1 MTIPAFWS
9 VDVEPDAF
17 QLSRSDPPT
26 WAGYSA
32 TVEFAERLR
41 SALSAQSGAAPKFG
55 WYFRTD
61 PQIAEVYGRPDHV
74 FVEFPHHVAQLQA
87 RGDYF
92 GVHAHAIR
100 WSEHRQLWVHD
111 FGDGNWQAHSTRFA
125 LDAYARWAGC
135 PAQRFRSG
143 AGFLSDG
150 IVDVIDQC
158 GVKVDLTL
166 EPVSG
171 WGLAASDVAAGV
183 DSSPIVGPYTDC
195 HTAPRVPYRPARH
208 DFRVRARRHGRNVVM
223 VPLSTSR
230 LHREEPSWKRAARW
244 LLGRPQELQVLY
256 PSARWPSGYSYSD
269 LVERQLR
276 SMRRPYLSLAIRTDE
291 SGSAVAAA
299 ARRIFH
305 GSRST
310 ASPNGSVSRIRSR
323 RLPALSSLTDAE
335 GR

>member
-1 MTIPAFWS
+1 MRIPAFLS
-9 VDVEPDAF
+9 VDVEPDVF

-26 WAGYSA
+26 WVGYSA
-32 TVEFAERLR
+32 TVEFVERLR
-41 SALSAQSGAAPKFG
+41 SALSAQTGASPRFG

-74 FVEFPHHVAQLQA
+74 FVKFPQHVAQLQA

-100 WSEHRQLWVHD
+100 WSEHRHLWVHD
-111 FGDGNWQAHSTRFA
+111 FEDGQWHAHSTRFA
-125 LDAYARWAGC
+125 LDAYARWAGG

-143 AGFLSDG
+143 AGFLTNG
-150 IVDVIDQC
+150 IVDVIDQY
-158 GVKVDLTL
+158 GVQVDLTL

-171 WGLAASDVAAGV
+171 WGLAASDVIAGG

-195 HTAPRVPYRPARH
+195 HIAPRVPYRPARH
-208 DFRVRARRHGRNVVM
+208 DFRVRARRHGRSVVM
-223 VPLSTSR
+223 IPLSTSR
-230 LHREEPSWKRAARW
+230 LLREEPSWKRAARC
-244 LLGRPQELQVLY
+244 LLRRRQQLQVLY
-256 PSARWPSGYSYSD
+256 PGARWPSGSSYWN

-291 SGSAVAAA
+291 SGSAAAT

-305 GSRST
+305 ALPRH
-310 ASPNGSVSRIRSR
+310 
-323 RLPALSSLTDAE
+323 RLAEQLRFTDPLEAVAHLV
-335 GR
+335 